1 MPEKTILY
9 NEAARKALEKGIDTL
24 AEAVSITLGPK
35 GRNVVLGKKFGTPQ
49 IVNDGVTIAKEINLK
64 DFGTDSDESCDFPD
78 FAKEACNFV
87 INNESSRGLL
97 ICGSGVGMSIAANK
111 ILGIRASNVVD
122 KETAIESVE
131 HNDVN
136 VLCLGANNIDEENV
150 IEIVES
156 FLEAKLIQEERYLRR
171 ISKLED

>member
-1 MPEKTILY
+1 MIQ
-9 NEAARKALEKGIDTL
+9 NL
-24 AEAVSITLGPK
+24 AIASDHAGYRLK
-35 GRNVVLGKKFGTPQ
+35 NY
-49 IVNDGVTIAKEINLK
+49 IVNNLKKEINLK

-78 FAKEACNFV
+78 FAKEACDFV
-87 INNESSRGLL
+87 INNESTRGLL

>member
-1 MPEKTILY
+1 MIQNL
-9 NEAARKALEKGIDTL
+9 GIASDHVGYKL
-24 AEAVSITLGPK
+24 K
-35 GRNVVLGKKFGTPQ
+35 NY
-49 IVNDGVTIAKEINLK
+49 IVNNLKKEINLK
-64 DFGTDSDESCDFPD
+64 DFGTNNDKRCDFPD
-78 FAKEACNFV
+78 FAKEACDFV

-136 VLCLGANNIDEENV
+136 VLCLGANNIDEESV

>member
-1 MPEKTILY
+1 M
-9 NEAARKALEKGIDTL
+9 
-24 AEAVSITLGPK
+24 
-35 GRNVVLGKKFGTPQ
+35 
-49 IVNDGVTIAKEINLK
+49 
-64 DFGTDSDESCDFPD
+64 
-78 FAKEACNFV
+78 
-87 INNESSRGLL
+87 

-171 ISKLED
+171 ISKLEN

>member
-1 MPEKTILY
+1 MIQ
-9 NEAARKALEKGIDTL
+9 NL
-24 AEAVSITLGPK
+24 AIASDHAGYRLK
-35 GRNVVLGKKFGTPQ
+35 NY
-49 IVNDGVTIAKEINLK
+49 IVNNLKKEINLK

-78 FAKEACNFV
+78 FAKEACDFV
-87 INNESSRGLL
+87 INNESTRGLL

-156 FLEAKLIQEERYLRR
+156 FLKAKLIQEERYLRR

>member
-1 MPEKTILY
+1 MIQ
-9 NEAARKALEKGIDTL
+9 NL
-24 AEAVSITLGPK
+24 AIASDHAGYRLK
-35 GRNVVLGKKFGTPQ
+35 NY
-49 IVNDGVTIAKEINLK
+49 IVNNLKKEINLK

-78 FAKEACNFV
+78 FAKEACDFV
-87 INNESSRGLL
+87 INNESTRGLL

-156 FLEAKLIQEERYLRR
+156 FLEAKLIQ
-171 ISKLED
+171 

>member
-1 MPEKTILY
+1 MIQ
-9 NEAARKALEKGIDTL
+9 NL
-24 AEAVSITLGPK
+24 AIASDHAGYRLK
-35 GRNVVLGKKFGTPQ
+35 NY
-49 IVNDGVTIAKEINLK
+49 IVNNLKKEINLK

-78 FAKEACNFV
+78 FAKEACDFV

-171 ISKLED
+171 ISKLEH

>member
-1 MPEKTILY
+1 MIQNLAI
-9 NEAARKALEKGIDTL
+9 AADHAGYRLK
-24 AEAVSITLGPK
+24 
-35 GRNVVLGKKFGTPQ
+35 NY
-49 IVNDGVTIAKEINLK
+49 IVNNLKKEINLK

-78 FAKEACNFV
+78 FAKEACDFV

>member
-1 MPEKTILY
+1 MIQNLAIASDHAGY
-9 NEAARKALEKGIDTL
+9 NLK
-24 AEAVSITLGPK
+24 
-35 GRNVVLGKKFGTPQ
+35 NY
-49 IVNDGVTIAKEINLK
+49 IVNNLKKEINLK
-64 DFGTDSDESCDFPD
+64 DFGTESDESCDFPD
-78 FAKEACNFV
+78 FAKEACDFV

-97 ICGSGVGMSIAANK
+97 ICGNGVGMSIAANK

-136 VLCLGANNIDEENV
+136 ILCLGANNIDEENA
-150 IEIVES
+150 IDIVEC
-156 FLEAKLIQEERYLRR
+156 FLEAKLIHEERYLRR

>member
-1 MPEKTILY
+1 MIQ
-9 NEAARKALEKGIDTL
+9 NL
-24 AEAVSITLGPK
+24 AIASDHAGYRLK
-35 GRNVVLGKKFGTPQ
+35 NY
-49 IVNDGVTIAKEINLK
+49 IVNNLKKEINLK
-64 DFGTDSDESCDFPD
+64 DFGTDSVESCDFPD
-78 FAKEACNFV
+78 FAKEACDFV

-150 IEIVES
+150 IDIVES

>member
-1 MPEKTILY
+1 MIQ
-9 NEAARKALEKGIDTL
+9 NL
-24 AEAVSITLGPK
+24 AIASDHAGYRLK
-35 GRNVVLGKKFGTPQ
+35 NY
-49 IVNDGVTIAKEINLK
+49 IVNNLKKEINLK

-78 FAKEACNFV
+78 FAKEACDFV

-97 ICGSGVGMSIAANK
+97 ICGSGVCMSIAANK